1 MCRPQLI
8 SGRLAKNKLR
18 RTNAIP
24 AAVTTVNVLAT
35 YIFVLAKSPMHA
47 CAAIRAIDQNR
58 VAFGRLYV
66 IDRSANPHD
75 S

>member
-1 MCRPQLI
+1 M
-8 SGRLAKNKLR
+8 
-18 RTNAIP
+18 P
-24 AAVTTVNVLAT
+24 AAVTAVNVLAT